1 MTYPFAAF
9 LSLALSAIFTPGPNN
24 ILCMTLGQKIG
35 LKKTL
40 KYIAGALLGYGSL
53 LVLLALLNAVLYKY
67 IPAIKYVM
75 GILGALYLS
84 YMAWKIYHSS
94 PSTNSKSNTFIAED
108 KLFIT
113 GIYLQFINPKAVLF
127 GITILST
134 FAFPYFQDPQRIGLL
149 ILTLVSLTSISL
161 CLWASFGSLLNN
173 FVKNNEKVFNITM
186 ALILL
191 YCAYV
196 ILDPISLI
204 KAFG

>member
-1 MTYPFAAF
+1 MTYPLTAF
-9 LSLALSAIFTPGPNN
+9 LTLALSAIFTPGPNN
-24 ILCMTLGQKIG
+24 ILCMTLGQKLG
-35 LKKTL
+35 FKKTL
-40 KYIAGALLGYGSL
+40 KYIAGALLGYCSL

-67 IPAIKYVM
+67 IPAIKYIM
-75 GILGALYLS
+75 GVLGALYLS

-94 PSTNSKSNTFIAED
+94 SNSKSKSSNFIDED

-149 ILTLVSLTSISL
+149 ILTLVFLTSISL
-161 CLWASFGSLLNN
+161 CTWASFGSLLNN
-173 FVKNNEKVFNITM
+173 FVKNNEKVFNITI
-186 ALILL
+186 ALVLL

-196 ILDPISLI
+196 ILDPISLM

>member
-1 MTYPFAAF
+1 MAYPFTAF

-24 ILCMTLGQKIG
+24 ILCMTLGQKLG
-35 LKKTL
+35 FKKTL
-40 KYIAGALLGYGSL
+40 KYIAGALLGYCSL

-67 IPAIKYVM
+67 IPAIKYIM
-75 GILGALYLS
+75 GVLGALYLS

-94 PSTNSKSNTFIAED
+94 SNSKSKSSNFIDED

-149 ILTLVSLTSISL
+149 ILTLVFLTSISL
-161 CLWASFGSLLNN
+161 CTWASFGSLLNN
-173 FVKNNEKVFNITM
+173 FVKNNEKVFNITI
-186 ALILL
+186 ALVLL

-204 KAFG
+204 KAFS

>member
-1 MTYPFAAF
+1 MTYPLTAF
-9 LSLALSAIFTPGPNN
+9 LTLALSAIFTPGPNN
-24 ILCMTLGQKIG
+24 ILCMTLGQKLG
-35 LKKTL
+35 FKKTL

-53 LVLLALLNAVLYKY
+53 LILLALLNAVLYKY
-67 IPAIKYVM
+67 IPAIKYIM

-94 PSTNSKSNTFIAED
+94 SSSNSKASSFIAEE

-149 ILTLVSLTSISL
+149 ILTLVFLTSISL
-161 CLWASFGSLLNN
+161 CTWASFGSLLNN
-173 FVKNNEKVFNITM
+173 FVKNNEKVFNITI
-186 ALILL
+186 ALVLL

-196 ILDPISLI
+196 ILDPISLM

>member
-1 MTYPFAAF
+1 MTYPLTAF
-9 LSLALSAIFTPGPNN
+9 LTLALSAIFTPGPNN
-24 ILCMTLGQKIG
+24 ILCMTLGQKLG
-35 LKKTL
+35 FKKTL
-40 KYIAGALLGYGSL
+40 KYIAGALLGYCSL

-67 IPAIKYVM
+67 IPAIKYIM
-75 GILGALYLS
+75 GVLGALYLS

-94 PSTNSKSNTFIAED
+94 SNSKSKSSNFIDED

-149 ILTLVSLTSISL
+149 ILTLVFLTSISL
-161 CLWASFGSLLNN
+161 CTWASFGSLLNN
-173 FVKNNEKVFNITM
+173 FVKNNEKVFNITI
-186 ALILL
+186 ALVLL

-204 KAFG
+204 KAFS

>member
-1 MTYPFAAF
+1 MAYPFTAF

-24 ILCMTLGQKIG
+24 ILCMTLGQKLG
-35 LKKTL
+35 FKKTL
-40 KYIAGALLGYGSL
+40 KYIAGALLGYCSL
-53 LVLLALLNAVLYKY
+53 LILLALLNAVLYKY
-67 IPAIKYVM
+67 IPAIKYIM
-75 GILGALYLS
+75 GVLGALYLS

-94 PSTNSKSNTFIAED
+94 SNSKSKSSNFIDED

-149 ILTLVSLTSISL
+149 ILTLVFLTSISL
-161 CLWASFGSLLNN
+161 CTWASFGSLLNN
-173 FVKNNEKVFNITM
+173 FVKNNEKVFNITI
-186 ALILL
+186 ALVLL

-196 ILDPISLI
+196 ILDPISLM

>member
-1 MTYPFAAF
+1 MAYPFTAF

-24 ILCMTLGQKIG
+24 ILCMTLGQKLG
-35 LKKTL
+35 FKKTL
-40 KYIAGALLGYGSL
+40 KYIAGALLGYCSL

-67 IPAIKYVM
+67 IPAIKYIM
-75 GILGALYLS
+75 GVLGALYLS

-94 PSTNSKSNTFIAED
+94 SNSKSKSSNFIDED

-149 ILTLVSLTSISL
+149 ILTLVFLTSISL
-161 CLWASFGSLLNN
+161 CTWASFGSLLNN
-173 FVKNNEKVFNITM
+173 FVKNNEKVFNITI
-186 ALILL
+186 ALVLL

-196 ILDPISLI
+196 ILDPISLM